1 LILNL
6 LMIVRTILQT
16 KTKRISLRVKKDV
29 EIPPIP
35 KTNLI
40 IIIIILEI
48 QFALNCLEKGTNTLR
63 EKRPRQVLKKN
74 GKRQLQK
81 HINFTSSWRYW
92 SKCEDW
98 AADEFR
104 EIFSWRKVRCFKKGA
119 KHRICLN
126 WNLSISEGS
135 WYN

>member
-1 LILNL
+1 
-6 LMIVRTILQT
+6 MIVRTILQT

-81 HINFTSSWRYW
+81 HINFTSSWRY
-92 SKCEDW
+92 
-98 AADEFR
+98 
-104 EIFSWRKVRCFKKGA
+104 
-119 KHRICLN
+119 
-126 WNLSISEGS
+126 
-135 WYN
+135 